1 MLMNSLRERECII
14 QPSLLLL
21 LLMCADVVLSRGLLD
36 AALEVILTVAH
47 NNNCVC
53 LCVFFLALVAK
64 KKQKTQLE
72 TGRMWNL
79 WLPAVESSSRD
90 NK

>member
-1 MLMNSLRERECII
+1 MNSLRERECII
-14 QPSLLLL
+14 QPSSLLL

-53 LCVFFLALVAK
+53 LYVFFLALVAK
-64 KKQKTQLE
+64 KTPQKTQLE

-90 NK
+90 NE

>member
-1 MLMNSLRERECII
+1 MLMSSLLERECII
-14 QPSLLLL
+14 QPLLLSLSL
-21 LLMCADVVLSRGLLD
+21 LLMCADAVLSRGLLD

-53 LCVFFLALVAK
+53 LCVLFSSSCQK
-64 KKQKTQLE
+64 KHTQLE

-79 WLPAVESSSRD
+79 WLPAVESNSRD
-90 NK
+90 DK